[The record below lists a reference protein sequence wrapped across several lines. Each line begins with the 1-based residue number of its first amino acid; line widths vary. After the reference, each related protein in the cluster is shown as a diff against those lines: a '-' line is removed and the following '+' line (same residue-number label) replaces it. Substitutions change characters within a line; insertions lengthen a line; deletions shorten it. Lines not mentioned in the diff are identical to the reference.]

1 MKLTEPFT
9 LDRYEP
15 EFIDYIK
22 DIPRPARV
30 ILVDPIGVGRCYSV
44 TAAIRCLFEDS
55 DSSFN
60 CLVIVPWTGA
70 LLKNWRDLL
79 IGFGLPDVQL
89 FDFDEGNSTET
100 TFSDVTGGIVVAS
113 AGSVVGHE
121 EPLWNISWNVV
132 VIEDPNAWLEDAWLK
147 EDVEAFWS
155 DANNVSLAIGLC
167 PNLSEGDWLKSNL
180 STDITTT
187 IVQRQHQKIPIDS
200 PSGAVKDPA
209 GEQAALQLLRGLS
222 NSIDGSYKRDKGG
235 SVASIIQSIDL
246 GQFWKNEHS
255 PHYDRIMRLL
265 LAIGQVL
272 SSDRPE
278 VTSDSSDKGL
288 RLPSETELAKLFQ
301 VSRITSRR
309 ALEELRAQG
318 FVHRDRGGSYL
329 DLGRSKPNSTR
340 IGVEEGT
347 VVDNIGDLYH
357 KLPAKD
363 YSGFVDARTRAVSS
377 TQPAS
382 DQYAI
387 NDAMWDTLRGTCAEL
402 TAISS
407 DQRETILDLQNQLID
422 HKRIIDELTEA
433 RHLSK
438 SS

>member
-89 FDFDEGNSTET
+89 FDEGNSTET

-121 EPLWNISWNVV
+121 EPLWNINWDVV
-132 VIEDPNAWLEDAWLK
+132 VIEDPNSWLEDAWLK
-147 EDVEAFWS
+147 EDVEEFWS
-155 DANNVSLAIGLC
+155 SAHNVSLAIGLC
-167 PNLSEGDWLKSNL
+167 PYLSEGDWLKSNL
-180 STDITTT
+180 STGITTT

-200 PSGAVKDPA
+200 PSGALKDPT
-209 GEQAALQLLRGLS
+209 GEQAALQLLKALS
-222 NSIDGSYKRDKGG
+222 NSIDGSYQRDRGG
-235 SVASIIQSIDL
+235 SVASIIRSIDL

-272 SSDRPE
+272 SSDRPG
-278 VTSDSSDKGL
+278 VTGDSSDKGL

-329 DLGRSKPNSTR
+329 DIGRSKPNSTR
-340 IGVEEGT
+340 TGVEEANAI
-347 VVDNIGDLYH
+347 DKIGDLYR
-357 KLPAKD
+357 KLPRKNH
-363 YSGFVDARTRAVSS
+363 SGFVDARTRAVSS

-382 DQYAI
+382 DPSAVNETI
-387 NDAMWDTLRGTCAEL
+387 WETLRETCAEL

-407 DQRETILDLQNQLID
+407 DQRDTILDLQNQLID
-422 HKRIIDELTEA
+422 HKRTIDELHWELA
-433 RHLSK
+433 DGRFGSK
-438 SS
+438 